1 MKIGKYDI
9 SKKNMIIIGGIILAF
24 VIGIILLTKNDGKI
38 FYNPDANIKIV
49 KSEASQIEFEDYKT
63 NEFSIK
69 KPKGWKVDTLGDYIH
84 YTIKVYDPNNPTYQ
98 FFLNMKTEGYNKS
111 EDAKRWQQKYYPND
125 MFAKTSVIASKDT
138 EGFYKIFNDLGTLN
152 NSASFTFPTL
162 TDFTVIENLGK
173 GPLGGDMLRATF
185 KDANGKDG
193 EGIFTAYVY
202 DVGPYYVSE
211 NIISGKQ
218 IDIQYLNVYDTIFI
232 TTPKDKF
239 IDWEDTLN
247 TICSSLEF
255 TDTFING
262 FNKEQDAVMN
272 NFQKI
277 RAIGNEI
284 SDGIMDSWNK
294 RSTSFDIM
302 SQKQSDATLGYE
314 RVYDTIFIT
323 TPKDEFIDWEDTL
336 NTICSSLSF
345 TDTFINGFNNEQDAV
360 MKNFQQIRA
369 IGNEISDGI
378 MDSWNKRNTSFDIM
392 SQKQSDATLG
402 YERVYDTKTN
412 EIYKAYNG
420 FNDEYDGER
429 YKPVTDDMYLQ
440 KTSGYIEK

>member
-24 VIGIILLTKNDGKI
+24 VIGIVLLTKKGGKI

-98 FFLNMKTEGYNKS
+98 FFLNMKSEGYNKS
-111 EDAKRWQQKYYPND
+111 EDAKRWQQKYYPNNI
-125 MFAKTSVIASKDT
+125 FAKTSVIASKDT

-173 GPLGGDMLRATF
+173 GPLGGDMLRASF

-232 TTPKDKF
+232 TTPKDEL
-239 IDWEDTLN
+239 IDWQDTLN

-294 RSTSFDIM
+294 R
-302 SQKQSDATLGYE
+302 
-314 RVYDTIFIT
+314 
-323 TPKDEFIDWEDTL
+323 
-336 NTICSSLSF
+336 
-345 TDTFINGFNNEQDAV
+345 
-360 MKNFQQIRA
+360 
-369 IGNEISDGI
+369 
-378 MDSWNKRNTSFDIM
+378 NTSFDIM

-402 YERVYDTKTN
+402 YERVYDTETN
-412 EIYKAYNG
+412 ELYKAYNG
-420 FNDEYDGER
+420 FTDNYDGER
-429 YKPVTDDMYLQ
+429 SKPITDDMCLK
-440 KTSGYIEK
+440 KTSGTIEK